1 MRRNGGAIL
10 KEMWEREGLIVK
22 MEEIIEY
29 LYANWN
35 YLGEVNNETAG
46 EWRDNHES
54 YTFGIG
60 LEKE

>member
-46 EWRDNHES
+46 E
-54 YTFGIG
+54 
-60 LEKE
+60 